1 MTATQRRQQI
11 VMMAVLLTGSFIT
24 TLAETL
30 MNTAL
35 PTIMRELNVTQMTA
49 QWLSTGYMLV
59 AGIMM
64 PTAAYF
70 TNRIKLRPL
79 FVTIMSTFL
88 VGLIISATANS
99 FTVLFIGRLIQALAV
114 GISLPLVQNVIT
126 IISPI
131 NQRGLMLG
139 ITGVVIN
146 LGPAVGPTLSGY
158 LVDHYSWRMLFI
170 FLIPLAAVALLLG
183 IFLIKNITPTRHDR
197 LDVPSLILSTAGF
210 GALLYGF
217 SNIGV
222 TGHLDGRSL
231 LCIVL
236 GALIIAAFI
245 YRQLHLTQPLLELR
259 VFLAPSFRK
268 VAVLALL
275 SAIALMGPELII
287 PLFNQNIRGLTAL
300 VSGLTLLPGALLM
313 ALLSLVSGRIYD
325 QIGIKKLAYLGFG
338 LAVLTTIPFIYFGT
352 ATAPGIICLTYALR
366 ISGLT
371 LVYMPII
378 VYGLNALPAAYVVHG
393 STLIVTIRQ
402 LASSLGTA
410 LMVATITLG
419 RNAGLQQG
427 LSSKVANAQGYRW
440 TFILTLIVT
449 ALCLL
454 WSLLLKNKTTVELCD
469 LD

>member
-114 GISLPLVQNVIT
+114 GISMPLVQNVIT

-183 IFLIKNITPTRHDR
+183 IF
-197 LDVPSLILSTAGF
+197 
-210 GALLYGF
+210 
-217 SNIGV
+217 
-222 TGHLDGRSL
+222 
-231 LCIVL
+231 
-236 GALIIAAFI
+236 
-245 YRQLHLTQPLLELR
+245 
-259 VFLAPSFRK
+259 
-268 VAVLALL
+268 
-275 SAIALMGPELII
+275 
-287 PLFNQNIRGLTAL
+287 
-300 VSGLTLLPGALLM
+300 
-313 ALLSLVSGRIYD
+313 
-325 QIGIKKLAYLGFG
+325 
-338 LAVLTTIPFIYFGT
+338 
-352 ATAPGIICLTYALR
+352 
-366 ISGLT
+366 
-371 LVYMPII
+371 
-378 VYGLNALPAAYVVHG
+378 
-393 STLIVTIRQ
+393 
-402 LASSLGTA
+402 
-410 LMVATITLG
+410 
-419 RNAGLQQG
+419 
-427 LSSKVANAQGYRW
+427 
-440 TFILTLIVT
+440 
-449 ALCLL
+449 
-454 WSLLLKNKTTVELCD
+454 
-469 LD
+469 

>member
-1 MTATQRRQQI
+1 MATTQRRQQMI
-11 VMMAVLLTGSFIT
+11 IMTVLLLGSFIT

-35 PTIMRELNVTQMTA
+35 PTIMRELHISQMTA
-49 QWLSTGYMLV
+49 QWLSTGYMLA

-70 TNRIKLRPL
+70 TNRVKLRPL
-79 FVTIMSTFL
+79 FITIMTTFL
-88 VGLIISATANS
+88 TGLIISASASS
-99 FTVLFIGRLIQALAV
+99 FTFLLIGRLIQALAV
-114 GISLPLVQNVIT
+114 GISMPLVQNVIT
-126 IISPI
+126 LISPI
-131 NQRGLMLG
+131 NKRGLMLG
-139 ITGVVIN
+139 VTGVVIN

-158 LVDHYSWRMLFI
+158 IVDHYSWRMLFLC
-170 FLIPLAAVALLLG
+170 LIPLAALALILG
-183 IFLIKNITPTRHDR
+183 IFLIKNITPTRPDR
-197 LDVPSLILSTAGF
+197 LDVPSLLLSTVGF

-222 TGHLDGRSL
+222 TGRLDRASL
-231 LCIVL
+231 IWIIV
-236 GALIIAAFI
+236 GTVIIAAFI
-245 YRQLHLTQPLLELR
+245 YRQLHLAQPLLELR

-287 PLFNQNIRGLTAL
+287 PLFNQNILGLTAL
-300 VSGLTLLPGALLM
+300 VSGLALLPGALLM
-313 ALLSLVSGRIYD
+313 AILSLVSGRIYD

-338 LAVLTTIPFIYFGT
+338 LAILATVPFIYFGNT
-352 ATAPGIICLTYALR
+352 TTPIMICLTYALR

-427 LSSKVANAQGYRW
+427 LSSQLANAQGYRW
-440 TFILTLIVT
+440 TFILTLIIT
-449 ALCLL
+449 GLCLL
-454 WSLLLKNKTTVELCD
+454 WSLRLKNKTSVEL
-469 LD
+469 

>member
-114 GISLPLVQNVIT
+114 GISMPLVQNVIT

-183 IFLIKNITPTRHDR
+183 IFLIKQSIN
-197 LDVPSLILSTAGF
+197 F
-210 GALLYGF
+210 
-217 SNIGV
+217 
-222 TGHLDGRSL
+222 
-231 LCIVL
+231 
-236 GALIIAAFI
+236 
-245 YRQLHLTQPLLELR
+245 
-259 VFLAPSFRK
+259 
-268 VAVLALL
+268 
-275 SAIALMGPELII
+275 
-287 PLFNQNIRGLTAL
+287 
-300 VSGLTLLPGALLM
+300 
-313 ALLSLVSGRIYD
+313 
-325 QIGIKKLAYLGFG
+325 
-338 LAVLTTIPFIYFGT
+338 
-352 ATAPGIICLTYALR
+352 
-366 ISGLT
+366 
-371 LVYMPII
+371 
-378 VYGLNALPAAYVVHG
+378 
-393 STLIVTIRQ
+393 
-402 LASSLGTA
+402 
-410 LMVATITLG
+410 
-419 RNAGLQQG
+419 
-427 LSSKVANAQGYRW
+427 
-440 TFILTLIVT
+440 
-449 ALCLL
+449 
-454 WSLLLKNKTTVELCD
+454 
-469 LD
+469 